1 MPEVVYVGLIDRYG
15 HRTKP
20 VILTLTLGGAD
31 ATMVVG
37 AGTLIVTGLAD
48 ATMVVGAGTLIVTGL
63 ADTVTKIVIVFS
75 TTDTLVMDAVAV

>member
-48 ATMVVGAGTLIVTGL
+48 
-63 ADTVTKIVIVFS
+63 TVTKIVIVFS